1 MRRDQRWVKVD
12 TTLEPDIVFCIFRHP
27 CKKYSTNH
35 GSKKGCHAVQFH
47 SSIIYDYERLISFF
61 THSKRVMVCCVLCAM
76 KIAICFSFTTVFSS
90 VFTAQTLL
98 NRFALFLPLTLVAV
112 FTIHGSNCIKW
123 LFKWFQFSFLRAIF
137 LCLNGS

>member
-1 MRRDQRWVKVD
+1 MNLTFPVFFD
-12 TTLEPDIVFCIFRHP
+12 TPVQNTLQT
-27 CKKYSTNH
+27 SAA
-35 GSKKGCHAVQFH
+35 KKGCHAIHFY

-98 NRFALFLPLTLVAV
+98 NRLALFLPLTLVAV
-112 FTIHGSNCIKW
+112 FTIRGSNCIKW

-137 LCLNGS
+137 LRLNDS